1 MAEILLCNQP
11 TRLSTLGNQP
21 GFSTDKITGLS
32 CVNPDTLNSY
42 TPYITDQNMSAM
54 DRDIMHLLSPMPVA
68 KELTNLSLS
77 YGEDNTLALAE
88 ITTKL
93 KDYNIGL
100 MGAST
105 GVYVNRMGGFVGTVK
120 NYQDALMQY
129 RQAIKTNPATKA
141 VAKQKAMTAF
151 QAMQRGFKHELNVVN
166 AGIKS
171 KKGTPLTSVT
181 RGTNIARSSRN
192 VAKLDVSSH
201 LQAHNLVKFTR
212 HAKFLGN
219 GLALIEFSSGMG
231 NVHNSYKAGGKWERD
246 LFVESVSFASGAT
259 AGIVAANAGSA
270 VLTFFM
276 VATPAGWVALVV
288 GGVVIGTAAAV
299 SIGMNNISK
308 RNAGPWYDNLMSLL
322 SQ

>member
-21 GFSTDKITGLS
+21 GFSTDNITGLS

-42 TPYITDQNMSAM
+42 TPYLTDQNMSAV
-54 DRDIMHLLSPMPVA
+54 DRDILHLLSPMPVA

-77 YGEDNTLALAE
+77 FGEDNTLALAE

-105 GVYVNRMGGFVGTVK
+105 SAYTKRMGGFVGTVQ

-141 VAKQKAMTAF
+141 IAKQKAMTAF
-151 QAMQRGFKHELNVVN
+151 QSMQSGFKHELNVVN

-219 GLALIEFSSGMG
+219 GLALIELSSGMS
-231 NVHNSYKAGGKWERD
+231 NVYNSYKADGEWERD
-246 LFVESVSFASGAT
+246 LFIESMSFGLSAT
-259 AGIVAANAGSA
+259 AGSLAVNAGLSLLVFATPFGWAGLIIGGVAIAGVAAGVSMGTNSA
-270 VLTFFM
+270 IKQNSG
-276 VATPAGWVALVV
+276 A
-288 GGVVIGTAAAV
+288 
-299 SIGMNNISK
+299 
-308 RNAGPWYDNLMSLL
+308 WYDEIMLL
-322 SQ
+322 VSTQ